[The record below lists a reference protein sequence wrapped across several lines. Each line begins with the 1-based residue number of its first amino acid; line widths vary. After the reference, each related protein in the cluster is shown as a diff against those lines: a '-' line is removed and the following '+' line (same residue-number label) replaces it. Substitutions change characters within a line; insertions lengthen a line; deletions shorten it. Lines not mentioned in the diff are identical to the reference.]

1 MKLLVVGFDGMT
13 PNLLYDW
20 IEKFP
25 TFSSFKKEGVWGN
38 LKSVS
43 PPMTGCAWPSFFT
56 GMEPANHGFD
66 ENTRRFEDMSYLDVK
81 VPKLWEYL
89 NAEEVSTG
97 MLNVPLAYPLGRLD
111 GYMVPGRFG
120 PITRMSENVKEL
132 FEGYRQYPIPAETS
146 EEFLKDQIA
155 VDSQLL
161 RYTIKAAKSI
171 PTDFMTVVF
180 NASDSIGHWFW
191 GQDNI
196 LLDTYHFLEDILSK
210 LIEEIDPDNI
220 MIISDHGMNAK
231 EIPETEDFHKLLGG
245 KGDKVHL
252 NMLGWHQ
259 YDGVFLAKG
268 KDIVSDGMKV
278 DANLID
284 VTPTILNLFD
294 VLLPDKP
301 MMDGRILHEIFVK
314 NQLNTEEKIDILHQ
328 LRALGYAE

>member
-20 IEKFP
+20 IEEFP
-25 TFSSFKKEGVWGN
+25 TFNSFKEEGVWGT
-38 LKSVS
+38 LRSVS
-43 PPMTGCAWPSFFT
+43 PPVTGCAWPSFFT
-56 GMEPANHGFD
+56 GMEPVNHGFD

-89 NAEEVSTG
+89 NAEEISTG

-120 PITRMSENVKEL
+120 PITRISDNVKEL

-155 VDSQLL
+155 VDSQLF
-161 RYTIKAAKSI
+161 RYTTKVAKSF

-180 NASDSIGHWFW
+180 NASDNIGHWFW
-191 GQDNI
+191 GYDNI
-196 LLDTYHFLEDILSK
+196 LHDTYQFLEDILSK
-210 LIEEIDPDNI
+210 LIEEINPDNV

-231 EIPETEDFHKLLGG
+231 EIPETEDFHKLLEE

-252 NMLGWHQ
+252 KMLGWHQ
-259 YDGVFLAKG
+259 YDGVFMAKG
-268 KDIVSDGMKV
+268 KDIIDDGMKV
-278 DANLID
+278 NANLID
-284 VTPTILNLFD
+284 ITPTILNMFD

-301 MMDGRILHEIFVK
+301 MMDGRILHELFVK